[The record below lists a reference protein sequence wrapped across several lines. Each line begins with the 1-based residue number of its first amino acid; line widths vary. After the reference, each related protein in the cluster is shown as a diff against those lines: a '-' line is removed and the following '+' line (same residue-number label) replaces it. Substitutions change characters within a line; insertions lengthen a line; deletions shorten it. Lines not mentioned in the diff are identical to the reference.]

1 MDRALNSHRAN
12 AGGGFMM
19 NRIIYFSVYHRGIVL
34 LFTLALAVCGLYA
47 FQSLPIDAVPDIT
60 NNQVQ
65 INTVI
70 EGLAPEEIERTIT
83 FPVESSMRGLAGV
96 EQVRSITRFGLSQVT
111 VVFKENVDIYRARQ
125 VVSERL
131 QGVLPQ
137 LSTGAKSE
145 LGPISTGLGEI
156 FQYTLD
162 VTHPS
167 ADPEVRLQQLMEV
180 KSVQEWFVKPRLLTV
195 EGVAEVNT
203 TGGYEKQYH
212 IQPDIRKMAAYGIH
226 FDEISKALEKVNKN
240 VGGGYIAQ
248 TTEQFLVQGIGLF
261 KSAKDIER
269 VPVKQL
275 DSFRVIKIG
284 DIAKVGLG
292 KELRTGAAT
301 VNGKETVLGT
311 VMMLLGENSRT
322 VSLRAADKIKEI
334 EKTLPKNMVLTTVY
348 NRSDLVN
355 ATLGTVE
362 HNLMMGAGLVVLIL
376 FLLIGNARAA
386 LITAATI
393 PLSLLA
399 TFLLM
404 KPLGISGN
412 LMSLGAL
419 DFGIIVDGAVILI
432 DNCVRTI
439 HQRVDLLNRKL
450 TKEEL
455 METVYQ
461 ASVEI
466 RKAAGF
472 GQLIVIVVFIP
483 IFALTGVEGK
493 MFQPMAATFALAVL
507 SALVLSFTTAPALAS
522 LFLSS
527 HAKDKEPKLMTWIK
541 NVYRPLLELSLR
553 HKVLTMV
560 LSTIAVVIGGI
571 LFATRGA
578 EFLPQLSEGSYA
590 FHMIRPVNISLD
602 QSIVFQEKA
611 DRIIKEFP
619 EVENVFSRIGTS
631 EVATDPMG
639 VNVSDTYIMLKDK
652 KNWPR
657 HEGKRHTHETLVK
670 DILARLERELPGQ
683 DYLASQ
689 PIQMRFNELLE
700 GTRADVSVKVFGPDL
715 QTNMDLA
722 KEIEEVVSKVQGA
735 GDTEV
740 DLAGTSPVLRIEPKE
755 NALNQYGASAA
766 DVLETVAIALGGEEV
781 GFLYDGDRKY
791 PIVVRLNEQER
802 TDLNTIRSLPVGV
815 GTNTTA
821 PLSSLATSEFS
832 ETFGSINREDS
843 NRRSAV
849 MINLRGRDTESFVEE
864 AKAAVKDAVSL
875 PDGYYLEWGGNFKN
889 LQEARSRLLVLT
901 PVALI
906 VVLMMIYAAFGSAG
920 QTALIFLCVPFA
932 LVGGIISL
940 VLNGL
945 PFSISAGV
953 GFIALSGIAVLNG
966 VVLVNYFN
974 QLKEEGKTGKELVLA
989 GTLIRLR
996 PVLMTALVAIFGFL
1010 PMMLSTGVGAE
1021 VQRPL
1026 ASVVIGGII
1035 SSTILTLFVLPILY
1049 SMFEHR
1055 FKGKVA
1061 H

>member
-1 MDRALNSHRAN
+1 MINK
-12 AGGGFMM
+12 
-19 NRIIYFSVYHRGIVL
+19 IIYFSVYNRGIVL
-34 LFTLALAVCGLYA
+34 LFTLVLALAGAYS

-111 VVFKENVDIYRARQ
+111 IVFRDGIDIYRARQ

-131 QGVLPQ
+131 QGVLPD
-137 LSTGAKSE
+137 LPKGAKAE

-162 VTHPS
+162 VASPS
-167 ADPEVRLQQLMEV
+167 SDPAERLKQLMDV
-180 KSVQEWFVKPRLLTV
+180 KSVQDWFVKPRLLTV
-195 EGVAEVNT
+195 EGVAEINT
-203 TGGYEKQYH
+203 TGGYERQYH
-212 IQPDIRKMAAYGIH
+212 IQPDIKKMIGYGIH
-226 FDEISKALEKVNKN
+226 FEEIASALEKANKN
-240 VGGGYIAQ
+240 VGGGYISQ
-248 TTEQFLVQGIGLF
+248 TAEQFLVQGVGLF
-261 KSAKDIER
+261 KSPKDIER

-275 DSFRVIKIG
+275 DSFRIVKIG
-284 DIAKVGLG
+284 DIARVGLG

-301 VNGKETVLGT
+301 VDGHETVLGT

-322 VSLRAADKIKEI
+322 VSLRVKDKIEEI
-334 EKTLPKNMVLTTVY
+334 KKTIPKGMVLTTVY

-355 ATLGTVE
+355 ATLSTVE
-362 HNLMMGAGLVVLIL
+362 HNLLMGATLVIVIL
-376 FLLIGNARAA
+376 FLLIGNVRAA

-399 TFLLM
+399 TFLIM

-419 DFGIIVDGAVILI
+419 DFGIIVDGAVILV
-432 DNCVRTI
+432 DNCARVI
-439 HQRVDLLNRKL
+439 HERVTSLGRSL
-450 TKEEL
+450 TRDEL
-455 METVYQ
+455 DDAIYK

-472 GQLIVIVVFIP
+472 GQLIVVVVFIP

-493 MFQPMAATFALAVL
+493 MFQPMAATFSLAVL
-507 SALVLSFTTAPALAS
+507 AALVLSFVTAPALAS

-527 HAKDKEPKLMTWIK
+527 REEDREPRLMIWIR
-541 NVYRPLLELSLR
+541 NCYRPLLEMAFRL
-553 HKVLTMV
+553 KGV
-560 LSTIAVVIGGI
+560 TIAASVAAVLIGAF

-602 QSIVFQEKA
+602 QSIEFQTKA

-619 EVENVFSRIGTS
+619 EVDHVFSRIGTS

-639 VNVSDTYIMLKDK
+639 VNISDTYIMLKDRSL
-652 KNWPR
+652 WPKG
-657 HEGKRHTHETLVK
+657 EKGRHTYESLVT
-670 DILARLERELPGQ
+670 DLIVRLEREVPGQ
-683 DYLASQ
+683 NYLASQ

-722 KEIEEVVSKVQGA
+722 KKIQTVVSKVNGA
-735 GDTEV
+735 GDVEV
-740 DLAGTSPVLRIEPKE
+740 DLAGTSPVLRIEPRE
-755 NALNQYGASAA
+755 EMLHRSGASIS
-766 DVLETVAIALGGEEV
+766 DVLDTVSIALGGQDA
-781 GFLYDGDRKY
+781 GYLYVGDRKY
-791 PIVVRLNEQER
+791 PIVVRLSESER
-802 TDLNTIRSLPVGV
+802 SDLETIRSLPVGI
-815 GTNTTA
+815 GANTTV
-821 PLSSLATSEFS
+821 PLSSLASSRFS

-843 NRRSAV
+843 TRRSAV
-849 MINLRGRDTESFVEE
+849 LVNLRGRDTESFVEE
-864 AKAAVKDAVSL
+864 AKAAVEKSL
-875 PDGYYLEWGGNFKN
+875 SIPQGYYVQWGGNFKN

-901 PVALI
+901 PVALL
-906 VVLMMIYAAFGSAG
+906 VVLMMIYAAFGSVG
-920 QTALIFLCVPFA
+920 QTALIFLCIPFA
-932 LVGGIISL
+932 LVGGVVSL
-940 VLNGL
+940 ILNGL

-974 QLKEEGKTGKELVLA
+974 QLKAEGKTGKDLVIT

-996 PVLMTALVAIFGFL
+996 PVLMTALVAIFGFV

-1026 ASVVIGGII
+1026 ASVVIGGIV
-1035 SSTILTLFVLPILY
+1035 SSTILTLFVLPLLFSI
-1049 SMFEHR
+1049 FESK
-1055 FKGKVA
+1055 FKVSAWRTPSFRG
-1061 H
+1061 